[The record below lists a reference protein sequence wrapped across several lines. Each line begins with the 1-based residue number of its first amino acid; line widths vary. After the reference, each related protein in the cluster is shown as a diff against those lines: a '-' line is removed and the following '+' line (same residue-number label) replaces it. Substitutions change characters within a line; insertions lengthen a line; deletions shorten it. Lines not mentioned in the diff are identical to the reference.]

1 VQGIEEDEVANVNNE
16 GEVDANQI
24 NENQDPAVS

>member
-24 NENQDPAVS
+24 NEH

>member
-24 NENQDPAVS
+24 NEN